1 MEPIKIL
8 EVVSLYHGRRIG
20 RRTAALAV
28 VAAVLLT
35 LLLSA
40 CGKSGPSAGELKD
53 YRELSWEGT
62 ELTVKLGTNKTTGCE
77 WKNEFSDDSIIDYS
91 INRKFTLSD
100 GAALKGQTAGVL
112 SAGFEGKREGTAT
125 ITFTT
130 PCDWDGNA
138 PGYTYVVTVEVAA
151 DGTIVSAAGE

>member
-1 MEPIKIL
+1 MTHMKTKRNFRIAWVVLTVIL
-8 EVVSLYHGRRIG
+8 FSLV
-20 RRTAALAV
+20 LA
-28 VAAVLLT
+28 
-35 LLLSA
+35 S
-40 CGKSGPSAGELKD
+40 CGGSGPKPGDLKT

-62 ELTVKLGTNKTTGCE
+62 ELTVKLGTNKSTGCE
-77 WKNEFSDDSIIDYS
+77 WKNKFGDDSIIDYS

-100 GAALKGQTAGVL
+100 KGAMKGQTVGIL
-112 SAGFEGKREGTAT
+112 SAGFEGQRAGTTT

-151 DGTIVSAAGE
+151 DGTIVSASGE

>member
-1 MEPIKIL
+1 MIK
-8 EVVSLYHGRRIG
+8 ENMTTDTRKVRRSA
-20 RRTAALAV
+20 AALIAM
-28 VAAVLLT
+28 ASIILCLFLT
-35 LLLSA
+35 A
-40 CGKSGPSAGELKD
+40 CGKGMSVDELKT

-62 ELTVKLGTNKTTGCE
+62 ELTVKLGSNKSTGCE
-77 WKNEFSDDSIIDYS
+77 WKNAFGDDSIIDYS

-100 GAALKGQTAGVL
+100 NAALRSQAAGIL
-112 SAGFEGKREGTAT
+112 SAGFKGKSEGTTT

-130 PCDWDGNA
+130 PCDWDGNE

>member
-1 MEPIKIL
+1 MTHMKTKRNSRIAWVVLTVIL
-8 EVVSLYHGRRIG
+8 FSLVF
-20 RRTAALAV
+20 A
-28 VAAVLLT
+28 
-35 LLLSA
+35 S
-40 CGKSGPSAGELKD
+40 CGGSGPKPEDLKT

-62 ELTVKLGTNKTTGCE
+62 ELTVKLGTNKSTGCE
-77 WKNEFSDDSIIDYS
+77 WKNKFGDDSIIDYS

-100 GAALKGQTAGVL
+100 KGAMKGQTVGIL
-112 SAGFEGKREGTAT
+112 SAGFEGKRAGTTT

-151 DGTIVSAAGE
+151 DGTIVSASGE

>member
-1 MEPIKIL
+1 MSKSTL
-8 EVVSLYHGRRIG
+8 LRAG
-20 RRTAALAV
+20 ALVCAV
-28 VAAVLLT
+28 VTAVLLC
-35 LLLSA
+35 LLLAS
-40 CGKSGPSAGELKD
+40 CGGKGPSADELKT
-53 YRELSWEGT
+53 YRELSWEGK
-62 ELTVKLGTNKTTGCE
+62 ELTVKLGTNKSSGCE
-77 WKNEFSDDSIIDYS
+77 WKNEFADDSIIDYS

-112 SAGFEGKREGTAT
+112 SAGFEGKRQGTTT

-151 DGTIVSAAGE
+151 DGTIVNATGQ

>member
-1 MEPIKIL
+1 MKKTASRKIAMFAMAAIL
-8 EVVSLYHGRRIG
+8 LSL
-20 RRTAALAV
+20 
-28 VAAVLLT
+28 LLT
-35 LLLSA
+35 A
-40 CGKSGPSAGELKD
+40 CGGKGPSVEELKT

-62 ELTVKLGTNKTTGCE
+62 ELTVKLGTNKSTGCE
-77 WKNEFSDDSIIDYS
+77 WKNEFGDDSIIDYS

-100 GAALKGQTAGVL
+100 KGAAKGQAVGIL
-112 SAGFEGKREGTAT
+112 SAGFEGKSEGTTT

>member
-1 MEPIKIL
+1 MSEHTKTRKRANARIAAAAIL
-8 EVVSLYHGRRIG
+8 LC
-20 RRTAALAV
+20 
-28 VAAVLLT
+28 

-40 CGKSGPSAGELKD
+40 CGKGKLSVDELKT

-62 ELTVKLGTNKTTGCE
+62 ELTVRLGTNKSSGCE
-77 WKNEFSDDSIIDYS
+77 WKNEFGDDSIIDYS

-100 GAALKGQTAGVL
+100 SAARKGLSAGVL
-112 SAGFEGKREGTAT
+112 SAGFEGKSAGTTT

-130 PCDWDGNA
+130 PCDWDGGT

-151 DGTIVSAAGE
+151 DGTIVSAVGA